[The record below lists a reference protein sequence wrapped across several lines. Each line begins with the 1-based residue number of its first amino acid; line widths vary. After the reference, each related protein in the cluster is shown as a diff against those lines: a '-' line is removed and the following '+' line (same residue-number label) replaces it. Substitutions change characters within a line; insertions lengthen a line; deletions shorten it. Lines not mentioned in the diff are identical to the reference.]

1 MNEKIAEIN
10 VKVMS
15 KTKEVLEDIAET
27 GGLSIGEVIDRL
39 VLKLSPDDV
48 DTAHVLILENILITT
63 SRLTQEQSDEAI
75 LKVLKVLGDACV
87 EDMRNEMGERF
98 KSVIDK
104 LEEGVG

>member
-1 MNEKIAEIN
+1 MNEKVVEIN
-10 VKVMS
+10 VKVMG
-15 KTKEVLEDIAET
+15 KTKEVLEDVAET

-48 DTAHVLILENILITT
+48 DTAHLLILENLLITT

-75 LKVLKVLGDACV
+75 LKVLKVLEDACV
-87 EDMRNEMGERF
+87 EDMRNELTETL

-104 LEEGVG
+104 LSNEVG